1 MTQEKKLRL
10 QNKNDDELVDFENDF
25 TKMIKNIEFRKIKCT
40 FQTKLMLNIKG
51 IKKSNELL
59 IPADKLRN
67 IYIVQDDDYKEYIR
81 DNATKIYKNSTA
93 NRVKKINYK

>member
-1 MTQEKKLRL
+1 
-10 QNKNDDELVDFENDF
+10 
-25 TKMIKNIEFRKIKCT
+25 MIKNIEFRKIKCT

-67 IYIVQDDDYKEYIR
+67 MYIVQDDDYKEYIR

>member
-1 MTQEKKLRL
+1 
-10 QNKNDDELVDFENDF
+10 
-25 TKMIKNIEFRKIKCT
+25 
-40 FQTKLMLNIKG
+40 MLNIKG

-93 NRVKKINYK
+93 NRVKKVNYK

>member
-1 MTQEKKLRL
+1 
-10 QNKNDDELVDFENDF
+10 
-25 TKMIKNIEFRKIKCT
+25 MIKNIEFRKIKCT

-81 DNATKIYKNSTA
+81 DNATKIYKNSTS

>member
-1 MTQEKKLRL
+1 
-10 QNKNDDELVDFENDF
+10 
-25 TKMIKNIEFRKIKCT
+25 MIKNIEFRKIKCT
-40 FQTKLMLNIKG
+40 CQTKLMLNIKG

>member
-25 TKMIKNIEFRKIKCT
+25 MKMRKNIEFRKIKCA

-51 IKKSNELL
+51 IKESNELL
-59 IPADKLRN
+59 IPADKSRN
-67 IYIVQDDDYKEYIR
+67 IYIVQDDDYKEYVR
-81 DNATKIYKNSTA
+81 DNVTKIYKHSTA
-93 NRVKKINYK
+93 NRYKKINCK

>member
-1 MTQEKKLRL
+1 
-10 QNKNDDELVDFENDF
+10 
-25 TKMIKNIEFRKIKCT
+25 MIKNIEFRKIKCT

>member
-1 MTQEKKLRL
+1 
-10 QNKNDDELVDFENDF
+10 
-25 TKMIKNIEFRKIKCT
+25 MIKNIEFRKIKCT

-93 NRVKKINYK
+93 NRVKKVNYK

>member
-1 MTQEKKLRL
+1 
-10 QNKNDDELVDFENDF
+10 
-25 TKMIKNIEFRKIKCT
+25 
-40 FQTKLMLNIKG
+40 MLNIKG

>member
-1 MTQEKKLRL
+1 
-10 QNKNDDELVDFENDF
+10 
-25 TKMIKNIEFRKIKCT
+25 MIKNIEFRKIKCT
-40 FQTKLMLNIKG
+40 FQNKLMLNIKG